1 MEQMGASVIQ
11 DARHL
16 PPSAGTADQFDDVE
30 EDDDHEDADD
40 WRSEFKGI
48 YRRLVPVPSTVPTQH
63 QPVQNGEQAAIRA
76 ELDKYLSRP
85 NMHPAGDPLIFW
97 RENEDLYPKVS
108 LRPTEVHSTFV
119 YILVQVDLF
128 SLLPNQSTALVGA
141 ITLHL
146 AASYKAISY
155 RLLLPSIKF
164 ISVYIF
170 LYSSSSCLGSRKC
183 GRF

>member
-108 LRPTEVHSTFV
+108 
-119 YILVQVDLF
+119 
-128 SLLPNQSTALVGA
+128 
-141 ITLHL
+141 
-146 AASYKAISY
+146 
-155 RLLLPSIKF
+155 
-164 ISVYIF
+164 
-170 LYSSSSCLGSRKC
+170 
-183 GRF
+183 